1 MPEALNFY
9 ILPLPVCSFSDN
21 QTCND
26 QDNIFAKLYILSWE
40 KIFLERNVI
49 SEIECKIIYQI
60 YDGIGLNSNFFQIK
74 SIIVNEIIFAIFAIF
89 EFLFFQINSIIVYE
103 I

>member
-21 QTCND
+21 QTCNN

-40 KIFLERNVI
+40 KIFPVRIVK

-60 YDGIGLNSNFFQIK
+60 YDGIGQNVSF
-74 SIIVNEIIFAIFAIF
+74 SD
-89 EFLFFQINSIIVYE
+89 
-103 I
+103 

>member
-60 YDGIGLNSNFFQIK
+60 YDGIGQNFSFFLIK
-74 SIIVNEIIFAIFAIF
+74 SIIVNEINLQYLQYLNFC
-89 EFLFFQINSIIVYE
+89 FFRLTQ
-103 I
+103 